1 MRLLVSAGPT
11 REMIDAVRYL
21 SNLSSGRL
29 GYAVA
34 EAAAARD
41 HDVHLVSGPVHLS
54 PPRGIRVTHVV
65 SAREMHAAIEEAWSD
80 VDALVMTA
88 AVADY
93 RPARRFD
100 GKLKKTEGPLILE
113 LVRNPD
119 ILKTLRP
126 AKGDKVVVGFALEVQ
141 DAESEARRKLETKGM
156 DLLVL
161 NGPDNLGS
169 ETARCRLLT
178 RAGFESPL
186 EVSKL
191 ELAEILIDRVESLAS
206 GDPRSEP

>member
-34 EAAAARD
+34 AAAAARD
-41 HDVHLVSGPVHLS
+41 HEVHLVSGPVALS

-65 SAREMHAAIEEAWSD
+65 SAQEMHAAIREAWSD

-100 GKLKKTEGPLILE
+100 GKLKKSEGPLILE
-113 LVRNPD
+113 LARNPD
-119 ILKTLRP
+119 ILKSLAP
-126 AKGDKVVVGFALEVQ
+126 IKGDRIVVGFALEVQ
-141 DAESEARRKLETKGM
+141 NAEAEARRKLATKGM
-156 DLLVL
+156 DVLVL

-169 ETARCRLLT
+169 ETARCRFLT
-178 RAGFESPL
+178 ESGFESPL
-186 EVSKL
+186 QVTKAA
-191 ELAEILIDRVESLAS
+191 LAELLIDRVEALAS
-206 GDPRSEP
+206 DKGRRGP